1 MLQSL
6 LLAGFFW
13 AAANV
18 MPVPAVGTPTVV
30 ANTLTHALADT
41 APGAAVL
48 VSAGPIPV
56 AAERPVLMASAPRPG
71 RMPQARMIWETP
83 APASAPVQTA
93 PASPDALSP
102 EEQEFVERV
111 NAERTER
118 GLNALAVD
126 PLLVR
131 TARAHSREMCAR
143 DYFDHY
149 SPTPGLNTPM
159 DRYLKGLHDAGGSP
173 PESLLIGENIY
184 YCSVFNDSYNVEY
197 GHRAL
202 MNSPGHRANILE
214 KRFTKIGLGV
224 YRNARGEFWVT
235 EMFSRDSE

>member
-1 MLQSL
+1 MLKSI

-13 AAANV
+13 ATASV
-18 MPVPAVGTPTVV
+18 MPIPAMGTPTV
-30 ANTLTHALADT
+30 
-41 APGAAVL
+41 AAH
-48 VSAGPIPV
+48 PV
-56 AAERPVLMASAPRPG
+56 VKAPVLLASAPRPA
-71 RMPQARMIWETP
+71 RMAQARLAWEMPT
-83 APASAPVQTA
+83 PVQTA
-93 PASPDALSP
+93 PASPDALAA
-102 EEQEFVERV
+102 EEQEFIVKV

-126 PLLVR
+126 SLLVH

-143 DYFDHY
+143 DYFDHH
-149 SPTPGLNTPM
+149 SPTPGLTTPM
-159 DRYLKGLHDAGGSP
+159 DRYLKGLHDGGGST

-184 YCSVFNDSYNVEY
+184 YCSVFSDVYNVDY

-224 YRNARGEFWVT
+224 YRNARGGFWVT
-235 EMFSRDSE
+235 QMFSRDTE